1 MTTSIHRN
9 PKALLVALSLL
20 ALCVAGCAVG
30 MQSIEA
36 DMAMGHQVAAEV
48 ENGLGIVRP
57 DESTNYV
64 RSVGQ
69 QLVDESMDQPFY
81 FSFYLVDQGVPNAFA
96 APGGWTYYTRGLLML
111 TANEHELAAV
121 IGHEMSHVIYRHT
134 ARQLAKAR
142 GPGILRL
149 PGKVVGSVLSEDLGD
164 LINAPVDALG
174 TAYIARNSRKD
185 EYEADRGGQ
194 QLASRAGY
202 DPAALATI
210 LQRLEHYVELET
222 GEQRIPSFFD
232 SHPSTPDRI
241 GQIRAFAGQLE
252 PTTYRGVTAHADDHL
267 KKLDGLLVGENPAN
281 GIIRDNRF
289 MHPDLGIAVDYPSGW
304 LTMNTRQAVIAMAKE
319 QDALIAF
326 GLAGTGDDPSQVAD
340 YLVREMR
347 REYQVEPTRSEAM
360 TINGM
365 PAHVVVFSDT
375 SGREAVHLGFAWI
388 AHDGHLYQYMGLAPE
403 SRRQQLAG
411 IVRSFRPLS
420 KKERDSITVI
430 RLKIVAAQQGET
442 TTDLAKRTGSVWA
455 PSIIAVVN
463 SIDTDE
469 GLAHGRLVKI
479 AIQEPYRGQ

>member
-1 MTTSIHRN
+1 MTAPIDRRRRF
-9 PKALLVALSLL
+9 LLAALSLL
-20 ALCVAGCAVG
+20 VLSMMGCAVG

-48 ENGLGIVRP
+48 ENGLGIVPP
-57 DESTNYV
+57 DKRTNYV

-69 QLVDESMDQPFY
+69 RLVEGSADQPFY
-81 FSFYLVDQGVPNAFA
+81 FSFYLVDQDVPNAFA

-111 TANEHELAAV
+111 TADEHELAAV

-149 PGKVVGSVLSEDLGD
+149 PGRIVGRVLSEDLGN

-174 TAYIARNSRKD
+174 TAYIARNSRQD

-194 QLASRAGY
+194 QLAARAGY
-202 DPAALATI
+202 EPAALATI
-210 LQRLEHYVELET
+210 LQRLEHVVELET
-222 GEQRIPSFFD
+222 GEQRIPGFFD

-241 GQIRAFAGQLE
+241 DQIRAFAAGLKPE
-252 PTTYRGVTAHADDHL
+252 TYRGVTARPDEHL
-267 KKLDGLLVGENPAN
+267 KMLDGLLVGENPAM

-319 QDALIAF
+319 QDALIAL
-326 GLAGTGDDPSQVAD
+326 GLAGEGDEPSQVAD
-340 YLVREMR
+340 YLVREMK
-347 REYQVEPTRSEAM
+347 REYRVEPTRSEAM

-375 SGREAVHLGFAWI
+375 SGREAIHMGFAWI
-388 AHDGHLYQYMGLAPE
+388 AYDGNLYQYMGLAPE

-411 IVRSFRPLS
+411 IVGSFRPLS
-420 KKERDSITVI
+420 QKEQDSITVT
-430 RLKIVAAQQGET
+430 RLAIVAARQDET
-442 TTDLAKRTGSVWA
+442 ATELAKRTGSVWDPA
-455 PSIIAVVN
+455 MIAVVN
-463 SIDTDE
+463 SIDPE
-469 GLAHGRLVKI
+469 ERLAQDRLVKI